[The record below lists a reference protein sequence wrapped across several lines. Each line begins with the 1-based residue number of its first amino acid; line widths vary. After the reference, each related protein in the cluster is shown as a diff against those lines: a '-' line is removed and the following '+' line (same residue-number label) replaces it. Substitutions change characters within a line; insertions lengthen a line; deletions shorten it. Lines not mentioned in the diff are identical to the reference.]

1 MARNM
6 QQAAN
11 FIRNVKEREKSIL
24 LLPTLSDPLLTAVD
38 RCKREQREPNLTLNR
53 EVSSAPEMLAVLS
66 NSLQLTEAL
75 YKSGKMLKA
84 ERLGDTCF

>member
-24 LLPTLSDPLLTAVD
+24 LLPTPNDPLLTAVD
-38 RCKREQREPNLTLNR
+38 RCKREQREPNLTFNR
-53 EVSSAPEMLAVLS
+53 EVSSALEMLVVLS
-66 NSLQLTEAL
+66 NSLQLAEAL
-75 YKSGKMLKA
+75 YKSGKIF
-84 ERLGDTCF
+84 RSWS